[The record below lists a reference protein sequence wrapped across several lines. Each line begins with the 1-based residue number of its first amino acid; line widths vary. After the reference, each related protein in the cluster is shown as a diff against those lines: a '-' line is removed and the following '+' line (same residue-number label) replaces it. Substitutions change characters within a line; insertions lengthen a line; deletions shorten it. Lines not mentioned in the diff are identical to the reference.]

1 LFLDQER
8 RKLQHEIKTYMILYF
23 KRILGRGVDEVKIT
37 IFEDML
43 IIRLKGFLTEPEKYI
58 VNTPNGKEIVRA
70 SRRQVGDQHVIDNI
84 PYFEETLKAKVVYHS
99 YDIDP
104 ENDFAGHLIVFNHV
118 L

>member
-8 RKLQHEIKTYMILYF
+8 RKLQHEIKTYMIQYF

-58 VNTPNGKEIVRA
+58 VNTPNGKE
-70 SRRQVGDQHVIDNI
+70 Q
-84 PYFEETLKAKVVYHS
+84 P
-99 YDIDP
+99 
-104 ENDFAGHLIVFNHV
+104 
-118 L
+118 